1 MALFGR
7 KTTAAKGG
15 ESRPEDSGRK
25 ENKEMKESK
34 PLEIKN
40 PKEKKIGLAWSVL
53 KKAHITE
60 KATDLTAKD
69 QYIFNVYP
77 ESNKNQI
84 KKSVEDIYG
93 VDVISVNVINIPAK
107 KRRLGRSQGWKSGYK
122 KAIVK
127 IKAGQEIELMPR

>member
-7 KTTAAKGG
+7 KTKQT
-15 ESRPEDSGRK
+15 E
-25 ENKEMKESK
+25 K
-34 PLEIKN
+34 PLELKKEEKAVKPAETKN
-40 PKEKKIGLAWSVL
+40 PKEKKVGLAWRIL

-60 KATDLTAKD
+60 KATDLTAKN

-122 KAIVK
+122 KAVVK